1 MLGIEHIR
9 RWDARSSSLSKFT
22 IFISNFNTPIDDND
36 YNNDDDDDDDDY
48 NNNDDDDDD
57 DKSMYDDVVS
67 DDDNSNEI
75 IDLTIDDDD
84 EDEDNDNNQCSIC
97 INNIEPDSVEYLPCA
112 HGFHRDCITRWLEIK
127 HYCPICKN
135 NVD

>member
-1 MLGIEHIR
+1 
-9 RWDARSSSLSKFT
+9 
-22 IFISNFNTPIDDND
+22 
-36 YNNDDDDDDDDY
+36 
-48 NNNDDDDDD
+48 
-57 DKSMYDDVVS
+57 MYDDVVS
-67 DDDNSNEI
+67 DDDNSDEHNNNETSNDGEI